1 MANVDSDLPVRNLH
15 LRLKRRVETHRPGW
29 FRLPGWP
36 LAVGTVFDRLNRDE
50 GGRPSMIPGS
60 GARSK
65 AAMLC
70 GALGGGVIGN
80 TTGSGPVIEGSSPS
94 PRAKVGY
101 HPPKWAPS
109 SSGLGRRP
117 LKPVTPVRI
126 RSGLPTPVAVA
137 CTPGSVG
144 GGRDCPGTARTPPA
158 QLTREKSQLPLLDY

>member
-1 MANVDSDLPVRNLH
+1 MANFDSDLPVRILYLH
-15 LRLKRRVETHRPGW
+15 LYRRAKTHRQRRLRPGW
-29 FRLPGWP
+29 HVA
-36 LAVGTVFDRLNRDE
+36 AVGTDRDRLNGHDN
-50 GGRPSMIPGS
+50 GGLRSMIGGN
-60 GARSK
+60 GAGSK

-126 RSGLPTPVAVA
+126 RSGLPTPVAVSCA
-137 CTPGSVG
+137 PRSVG
-144 GGRDCPGTARTPPA
+144 GGPDCPATALYSTGLAHSRK
-158 QLTREKSQLPLLDY
+158 KSVASS

>member
-1 MANVDSDLPVRNLH
+1 MTTLH
-15 LRLKRRVETHRPGW
+15 RRRSRWVETHRPVWLRSLGS
-29 FRLPGWP
+29 P
-36 LAVGTVFDRLNRDE
+36 LAGVGTDPDRQSGND
-50 GGRPSMIPGS
+50 GGGLRSMIPRNGAGS
-60 GARSK
+60 R

-101 HPPKWAPS
+101 HPPEWAPS

-126 RSGLPTPVAVA
+126 RSGLPTPEAVS
-137 CTPGSVG
+137 CTPGLVRRG
-144 GGRDCPGTARTPPA
+144 PGRLEPGRTAPVL
-158 QLTREKSQLPLLDY
+158 LTREKRQLPLLDY